1 MGDGILLTR
10 KKSSV
15 GSVIRRV
22 TRFGDSPSADHVFT
36 VGADSASDTSPP
48 TRKPKERQVV
58 FVERVQASAKERH
71 DAVGSSGRGSDHP
84 NGGSSIEE
92 NAAGCSTN
100 VELAIERPPR

>member
-1 MGDGILLTR
+1 VGDGILLTR

-15 GSVIRRV
+15 GSLIRRV
-22 TRFGDSPSADHVFT
+22 TRFGGSPSADHVFT

-84 NGGSSIEE
+84 DGGPPLEE
-92 NAAGCSTN
+92 NVAGRPTD